1 MATRVSR
8 KSLTEQ
14 EENAI
19 VTLLNLT
26 PNPSY
31 YGDFSPPP
39 PLVLYKVDPI
49 TNEVVLPYAFAY
61 RLTGQIPN
69 AGKPDHPFQ
78 FTGSLYEEQ
87 LPVAETNYQQLLT
100 HGTTICNLPTGS
112 GKTVYGAYLAA
123 KLKKITLIVFTQGIL
138 EKQWAGTFRDFTDAT
153 IWATSMA
160 PAKPKKEAELLTE
173 KLEQLSIKEV
183 PLTDIPQVILT
194 TNLSIDKVPPEWLSK
209 VGTLII
215 DEAHQF
221 GTQSRIDAL
230 MKIYPRYVIAATA
243 TFKRGDGMEQAIQ
256 TICGVEGVTKIS
268 TKPFQV
274 VKYHT
279 GVVVPLKHNI
289 RGQLDWISL
298 LTDLCRHEYR
308 NKLICDI
315 VKHYKD
321 AKILI
326 MSRRKEHVQILEKT
340 LIQDGEKV
348 SSMYGTKK
356 NYNDARVLIGTV
368 SKIGT
373 GFDEKALCNDFNGH
387 RIDLLI
393 LTCSIKSL
401 ELLEQVVGRAFRSKK
416 PTVIHL
422 IDNNNISKSHWKGAL
437 RWYKSRQGEITEYY
451 APPSQA
457 ILKVESKKVDF
468 FQYALSHSSS

>member
-1 MATRVSR
+1 M
-8 KSLTEQ
+8 
-14 EENAI
+14 
-19 VTLLNLT
+19 
-26 PNPSY
+26 
-31 YGDFSPPP
+31 
-39 PLVLYKVDPI
+39 
-49 TNEVVLPYAFAY
+49 
-61 RLTGQIPN
+61 TGQIPN
-69 AGKPDHPFQ
+69 PGKPDHLFR

-123 KLKKITLIVFTQGIL
+123 KLKKITLIVFTMGIL
-138 EKQWAGTFRDFTDAT
+138 EKQWADTFRNFTDAT
-153 IWATSMA
+153 IWATSLA
-160 PAKPKKEAELLTE
+160 PPKPKKETE
-173 KLEQLSIKEV
+173 DLSERLEQLSIKEV
-183 PLTDIPQVILT
+183 PLANIPQVILS

-221 GTQSRIDAL
+221 GTQSRLDAL
-230 MKIYPRYVIAATA
+230 MKVYPRYVIAATA
-243 TFKRGDGMEQAIQ
+243 TFKREDGMEQAIQ
-256 TICGVEGVTKIS
+256 TICGLIGVTKIS

-274 VKYHT
+274 IKYHT

-308 NKLICDI
+308 NKLICDM

-326 MSRRKEHVQILEKT
+326 MSRRKEHVQTLEKALT
-340 LIQDGEKV
+340 QADEKV
-348 SSMYGTKK
+348 SSMYGTKRH
-356 NYNDARVLIGTV
+356 YNDARVLIGTV

-373 GFDEKALCNDFNGH
+373 GFDEKALCQDFNGH

-401 ELLEQVVGRAFRSKK
+401 ELLEQVVGRAFRSKE
-416 PTVIHL
+416 PTVIHMV
-422 IDNNNISKSHWKGAL
+422 DNNNISKSHWKGAL
-437 RWYKSRQGEITEYY
+437 RWYKSRQGSITECH
-451 APPSQA
+451 APPPPSV
-457 ILKVESKKVDF
+457 LKEDAKKVDF
-468 FQYALSHSSS
+468 FQYALSHSSN